1 MISRLWVGHAV
12 AACVLLSG
20 CSSSTRPKLAAA
32 DGTVKYL
39 GTPLAGATVMFV
51 PEKGPIAMGIT
62 DLNGKFTL
70 STGTYRGVVPGS
82 AKATVTAAIAGQQSS
97 DSQDLSKPAQSQ
109 AEADAFL
116 KKAGEMQQAIATGT
130 APPPKSPI
138 PEKYGNAETSGLVFT
153 ITENGDNHFTIE
165 LQ

>member
-1 MISRLWVGHAV
+1 MISRLRVGLAV

-20 CSSSTRPKLAAA
+20 CSASNRPKLAAA
-32 DGTVKYL
+32 DGTVKFQ
-39 GTPLAGATVMFV
+39 GKPLAGATVMFM

-62 DLNGKFTL
+62 DLNGKFTM

-82 AKATVTAAIAGQQSS
+82 AKATVTVAAPGQQSP
-97 DSQDLSKPAQSQ
+97 DSQELSKRPQSQ

-116 KKAGEMQQAIATGT
+116 KKAGEMQQSIATGT

-138 PEKYGNAETSGLVFT
+138 PEKYSNAETSGLVFT
-153 ITENGDNHFTIE
+153 IQENGDNHFDID